1 MAGKPR
7 KLVKL
12 GDKEVLLNET
22 QTKVLSG
29 IFDGK
34 AYKNI
39 AYDYDL
45 AMATVCNEATKI
57 RRMFKVQENNELLAT
72 KIKNLEKQVNNYK
85 ERMAM
90 IEKLL
95 PLLDPPIQVPL
106 Q

>member
-7 KLVKL
+7 ELITL
-12 GDKEVLLNET
+12 GDMVIFLNNTQQKVFAGLL
-22 QTKVLSG
+22 
-29 IFDGK
+29 DGK

-57 RRMFKVQENNELLAT
+57 RRMFKVQENNELLAM